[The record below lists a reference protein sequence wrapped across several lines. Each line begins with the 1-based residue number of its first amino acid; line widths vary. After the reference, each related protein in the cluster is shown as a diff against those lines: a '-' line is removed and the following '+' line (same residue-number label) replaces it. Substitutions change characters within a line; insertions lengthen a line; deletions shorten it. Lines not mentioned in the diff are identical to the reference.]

1 MDETMMVGMR
11 LLGGVDEAAFRARYQ
26 VSFRDLYSDA
36 IEELMKR
43 GLVQFS
49 AGSLQ
54 VTQRGLF
61 LENQVSLAFLR

>member
-1 MDETMMVGMR
+1 
-11 LLGGVDEAAFRARYQ
+11 LGGVDEAAFRARYQ

-54 VTQRGLF
+54 LTQRGLF